1 MSDQRN
7 DQQMVDTMEAV
18 WRSIDGLCAG
28 LSEAQWKTVT
38 DCPGWSVQDQ
48 LSHLAGSENGLL
60 GRPRPD
66 HTVPTLTHIKNDVGA
81 NNEIVVDYRRPWSG
95 AQVLEDFREATGER
109 LTVLRAMDAGDFD
122 AAAQTPI
129 GPGTQRDYLAIRI
142 FDAWVHEQDMR
153 RALGIPGDLEGP
165 VAEHSV
171 GRMAMA
177 VPYIVGRKVQP
188 PDGTTVVLEVT
199 GGAGRVLPV
208 AMQGT
213 RANPLDSVPESPDA
227 RLEMDVE
234 TFLCLCCGRWDPA
247 EPIESGR
254 VQISGDHALGESIA
268 REMNIMI

>member
-1 MSDQRN
+1 MSDQ
-7 DQQMVDTMEAV
+7 QLVDTMEAA
-18 WRSIDGLCAG
+18 WRSIDGLC
-28 LSEAQWKTVT
+28 SEFSEIQWKTVT

-60 GRPRPD
+60 GRPKPD
-66 HTVPTLTHIKNDVGA
+66 HTVPELPHIKNEVGA
-81 NNEIVVDYRRPWSG
+81 NNEVVIDYRRSWTG
-95 AQVLEDFREATGER
+95 AEVLADFREATGER
-109 LTVLRAMDAGDFD
+109 LKVLKAMEPSDFD

-153 RALGIPGDLEGP
+153 RAVGIPGDLEGP

-177 VPYIVGRKVQP
+177 VPYIVGRRVQP
-188 PDGTTVVLEVT
+188 PDGTTVVVEVT
-199 GGAGRVLPV
+199 GAAGRVLPI
-208 AMQGT
+208 AMRGA
-213 RANPLDSVPESPDA
+213 RANPLPTAPESPNTA
-227 RLEMDVE
+227 LIMDVE

-247 EPIESGR
+247 DTIAIGKVE
-254 VQISGDHALGESIA
+254 ISGNRALGETIA